1 MYIPLMQLSC
11 LWISLVKDTLSKKK
25 MEQTKTSSPEIRLSI
40 QGNRLRDRQ
49 WGSIQLRPW
58 GGHHGN
64 GMQTTRRSNSW
75 GMPQMVGLVGNT
87 AISEGSFTVFMETQT
102 LPRKK
107 RTTLWCWV
115 LQRHGPKVQACKR
128 RVLCWKFCWNK
139 PLKMN
144 TDLIQLRLVCH
155 IQWTFPCPTLCDLH
169 TFKIHF
175 ISRILLRL
183 QVHILSPRKQKWPA
197 DIQRE
202 PIAYDVLERSEVQN
216 FYIFWHSKSSKVPW
230 KDINGY
236 S

>member
-1 MYIPLMQLSC
+1 MQLSC
-11 LWISLVKDTLSKKK
+11 LCISLVKVTLPNKKL
-25 MEQTKTSSPEIRLSI
+25 EQRKPAVLKSAWEFKGIALGIANGR
-40 QGNRLRDRQ
+40 
-49 WGSIQLRPW
+49 SIQLRPW

-64 GMQTTRRSNSW
+64 AMQTTRRSNSW
-75 GMPQMVGLVGNT
+75 GMPRMVGLVGNT

-115 LQRHGPKVQACKR
+115 LQRHGPKVKVCKR
-128 RVLCWKFCWNK
+128 RVLRWKFWNK

-144 TDLIQLRLVCH
+144 TGLIQLRLVRH

-202 PIAYDVLERSEVQN
+202 PIAYDVLERSEAQN
-216 FYIFWHSKSSKVPW
+216 FYIFSHSKSSKVPW

>member
-1 MYIPLMQLSC
+1 
-11 LWISLVKDTLSKKK
+11 
-25 MEQTKTSSPEIRLSI
+25 
-40 QGNRLRDRQ
+40 
-49 WGSIQLRPW
+49 
-58 GGHHGN
+58 
-64 GMQTTRRSNSW
+64 MQTTRRSNSW

-115 LQRHGPKVQACKR
+115 LQRHGPKVKVCKR

-216 FYIFWHSKSSKVPW
+216 FYIFWHSKSSKSTMKRYQWIFLSCWLESEVPLLLLDW
-230 KDINGY
+230 CISFTVSLPKNSVATRPSKSLWLFGGKDKQTKNLCWGTTIVRKKKK
-236 S
+236 